1 MEWTKVNLM
10 DGLWKDALSAACD
23 VSIALPTIFLELTQG
38 LKFKVPR
45 LTTYR
50 TLCEGLEM
58 ADGIMDAV
66 ECYHQMAGELAEE
79 IITRGEQAKWFLSEQ
94 LCMLCVWCL

>member
-10 DGLWKDALSAACD
+10 NGLWKDALSAACD
-23 VSIALPTIFLELTQG
+23 VSIALATIFLELTRR

-58 ADGIMDAV
+58 VDGIMDAV
-66 ECYHQMAGELAEE
+66 ECYHRMASELTEE
-79 IITRGEQAKWFLSEQ
+79 IITGGEQAKWFLGEQ
-94 LCMLCVWCL
+94 LCTL